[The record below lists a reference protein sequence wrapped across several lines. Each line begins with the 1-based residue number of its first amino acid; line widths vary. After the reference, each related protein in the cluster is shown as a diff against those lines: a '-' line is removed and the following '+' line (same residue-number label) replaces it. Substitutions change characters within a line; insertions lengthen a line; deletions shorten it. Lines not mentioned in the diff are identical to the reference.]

1 MVLEKREFFR
11 RYCLLMS
18 EYAQSFD
25 ESQLLAIEQLG
36 HEMVQSDIP
45 AEDIVTMHHLAVGEL
60 MDSEEFSAERVRA
73 ASLPLIRLLKAYG
86 MVLRAEQAL
95 KKSEAMHREIML
107 SVFDAIIVADMAGKI
122 VEVNRAA
129 ASIFGYSVE
138 MFKQLKISTLIP
150 EHLRQQ
156 HENGF
161 RNYIEAGESKIIGI
175 YFKTEALHQ
184 DGHIF
189 PIELCMN
196 ELNNDQ
202 CKVVATIRDIS
213 ERRQA
218 EETSRKLS
226 SAIEQ
231 AGESILI
238 TDRKGIIEYVNPA
251 FTRITGYS
259 AAEAIGKTP
268 RILKSGNQDQAFYE
282 DMWKTITSG
291 KVWHDKVI
299 DRRKDSSFYPAM
311 LTISPIFD
319 ESGDAT
325 HFTGVQ
331 SDLSAFEDMEH
342 RFHQAQKMEAIG
354 TMVGGVAH
362 NFNNML
368 AGMTGN
374 LYLAKQQVR
383 DKPDVLQKLSNVEE
397 LSGHAAEMIQQLLM
411 FARKGVVSMKEM
423 PLAPFIKETLKL
435 LAASVPENITVHQDI
450 CTDTLQIKGDGTLLH
465 QVLANL
471 LSNARD
477 AIEDV
482 DEPHIT
488 VRLDSF
494 DADDA
499 FIETHP
505 YFKNGKYARMS
516 VSDNGYG
523 VPEAKLEHLFEP
535 FFTTKEQGKGTGLG
549 LAMVY
554 GALKTHHGFV
564 EVESFEGEGST
575 FSIYIPLLES
585 KAVPAEPAQQQL
597 ACEGQGEL
605 ILLADDEP
613 IIRDVMAEILE
624 SMGYRVLLAA
634 DGLEAIEVFKT
645 NQQDIDLA
653 LLDMVMPHCGGM
665 TLAMSIREMNP
676 DLPVVFLT
684 GYDEEYILNGA
695 EPMSNSAILTKPA
708 NFDALS
714 HKIRQLIN

>member
-1 MVLEKREFFR
+1 
-11 RYCLLMS
+11 
-18 EYAQSFD
+18 
-25 ESQLLAIEQLG
+25 
-36 HEMVQSDIP
+36 
-45 AEDIVTMHHLAVGEL
+45 
-60 MDSEEFSAERVRA
+60 
-73 ASLPLIRLLKAYG
+73 
-86 MVLRAEQAL
+86 
-95 KKSEAMHREIML
+95 
-107 SVFDAIIVADMAGKI
+107 
-122 VEVNRAA
+122 
-129 ASIFGYSVE
+129 
-138 MFKQLKISTLIP
+138 
-150 EHLRQQ
+150 
-156 HENGF
+156 
-161 RNYIEAGESKIIGI
+161 
-175 YFKTEALHQ
+175 
-184 DGHIF
+184 
-189 PIELCMN
+189 
-196 ELNNDQ
+196 
-202 CKVVATIRDIS
+202 
-213 ERRQA
+213 
-218 EETSRKLS
+218 
-226 SAIEQ
+226 
-231 AGESILI
+231 
-238 TDRKGIIEYVNPA
+238 
-251 FTRITGYS
+251 
-259 AAEAIGKTP
+259 
-268 RILKSGNQDQAFYE
+268 
-282 DMWKTITSG
+282 
-291 KVWHDKVI
+291 
-299 DRRKDSSFYPAM
+299 
-311 LTISPIFD
+311 
-319 ESGDAT
+319 
-325 HFTGVQ
+325 
-331 SDLSAFEDMEH
+331 MEH

-624 SMGYRVLLAA
+624 SMGYRVLLAE
-634 DGLEAIEVFKT
+634 DGLEAIEVFNA
-645 NQQDIDLA
+645 NQQDIALA